1 MTHDDPR
8 DSTAMHYLIIGAGPA
23 GINAAEHLRKYDP
36 TGRITV
42 LAAED
47 VPPYSRMA
55 LPYYLVGNI
64 EAEGTYLRKN
74 DGHFEG
80 LSIDIVHGRA
90 SSVDTSAKQ
99 VTLLGGD
106 VLDYDKLLVATG
118 ATATRPPIPGID
130 RDGVHNCWSLADA
143 QRIIADTEPGAKAIL
158 MGAGFIGCIILEA
171 LAARKVELTVIEMES
186 RMVSRMTNE
195 RMGDMIKGWCEKEGI
210 TVMTSTTVEAIEEG
224 EGGKGL
230 AVKTDTGGTLAAD
243 VVICATGVR
252 SNTAFLDGSG
262 VLVDMGIVVDDFM
275 QSSVADVYAAGDV
288 AQGRDLST
296 GDYYVQAIQPTAVEH
311 GKLAAHNMAR
321 GHLTPHPG
329 NVNMNVLDTV
339 GLISTSFGLWM
350 GVDGGE
356 EATMSNPD
364 RFEYLNLQFDKDV
377 LIGASSLGMTQHVGV
392 LRGLIQTG
400 APLGVW
406 KDRLIAEPNRISEAY
421 LACAQS
427 QSEALSAA

>member
-1 MTHDDPR
+1 MR
-8 DSTAMHYLIIGAGPA
+8 YLIIGAGPA
-23 GINAAEHLRKYDP
+23 GVNAAEHLRKYDP
-36 TGRITV
+36 AGSITM

-64 EAEGTYLRKN
+64 AAEGTYLRKSA
-74 DGHFEG
+74 DHFER
-80 LSIDIVHGRA
+80 LRIDVRHGRA
-90 SSVDTSAKQ
+90 SSVDTSAKR
-99 VTLLGGD
+99 VTLLGGET
-106 VLDYDKLLVATG
+106 LDYDKLLVATG
-118 ATATRPPIPGID
+118 ATATRPPIPGVD

-143 QRIIADTEPGAKAIL
+143 HRIIEDTEPGSKAIL

-171 LAARKVELTVIEMES
+171 LAARKVDLTVIEMEP

-195 RMGDMIKGWCEKEGI
+195 AMGEMIKRWCENEGI
-210 TVMTSTTVEAIEEG
+210 KVRTSTTVEEILEG
-224 EGGKGL
+224 DGTPL
-230 AVKTDTGGTLAAD
+230 AVRTNGGETLPAD

-262 VLVDMGIVVDDFM
+262 IEVDMGIVVDDFM
-275 QSSVADVYAAGDV
+275 QTSVADVYAAGDV

-311 GKLAAHNMAR
+311 GKLAAQNMAHGNR
-321 GHLTPHPG
+321 TSQPG
-329 NVNMNVLDTV
+329 TVNMNVLDTV

-356 EATMSNPD
+356 EATMSNPE
-364 RFEYLNLQFDKDV
+364 RFEYLNLQFRDDV
-377 LIGASSLGMTQHVGV
+377 LVGASSLGMTQHVGV

-400 APLGVW
+400 TRLGEW
-406 KDRLIAEPNRISEAY
+406 KDRLLEEPNRISEAY
-421 LACAQS
+421 LACAQA